1 MEGKTMTTRKTL
13 GILAMLCFFC
23 GVTVRDHSSQW
34 VNWWEGSNLT
44 HWVLPQVI
52 GYERWFR

>member
-1 MEGKTMTTRKTL
+1 MEDKTMTTRKTL

-23 GVTVRDHSSQW
+23 GVVPRQHNEW
-34 VNWWEGSNLT
+34 LNWWEGSNLT

-52 GYERWFR
+52 GYERWFK